1 MISTIQL
8 PMPPSINDYYSITK
22 NRQGTPIVYIKPKGK
37 WYRDQVY
44 MITCNKFKKVDNPFW
59 TNRLY
64 LYIKFFPR
72 NLIRDID
79 NPLKCLFDS
88 ITHAHIWKDDR
99 YIRKCFLE
107 FSEKPHRK
115 NFLEISI
122 CNDIEEYKDFII
134 KKIIEDIDT
143 EPAEPLAP
151 DAPKRRIIS
160 YKIKPMEF
168 K

>member
-37 WYRDQVY
+37 WYRQQVY
-44 MITCNKFKKVDNPFW
+44 FTTCTKFKKVDNPFW
-59 TNRLY
+59 VNRLY
-64 LYIKFFPR
+64 IYIKFYPR

-99 YIRKCFLE
+99 YVRKCFLD
-107 FSEKPHRK
+107 FADKPSSR
-115 NFLEISI
+115 NYLELSI
-122 CNDIEEYKDFII
+122 CNDFEEYKEFII
-134 KKIIEDIDT
+134 NKISADTDIES
-143 EPAEPLAP
+143 EALPAES
-151 DAPKRRIIS
+151 PKRRIIS